1 MSEEGP
7 RAALAPS
14 SQADGFQIA
23 FVEDDVSVRESLTEA
38 LQLAGFD
45 TRAFESAEA
54 ALQHVGR
61 GFRGVVVTDVRLP
74 GMDGLALMRELI
86 RLDPGLPVV
95 LITGHGDVPMAVQ
108 AIREGA
114 HDFIEKPFSPRLL
127 VEAVSRAVEECAR
140 RIEVDVHS
148 PLGQGGGPA

>member
-1 MSEEGP
+1 MVETSVSQEGP
-7 RAALAPS
+7 RAASSPS
-14 SQADGFQIA
+14 PQADGFQIA
-23 FVEDDVSVRESLTEA
+23 FVEDDASVRESLTEA

-45 TRAFESAEA
+45 IRAFESAEL
-54 ALQHVGR
+54 ALDHVGQ

-86 RLDPGLPVV
+86 HRDPGLPVV

-114 HDFIEKPFSPRLL
+114 YDFIEKPFPPRLL
-127 VEAVSRAVEECAR
+127 VEAVNRAIEERAL
-140 RIEVDVHS
+140 RIAAS
-148 PLGQGGGPA
+148 GQR

>member
-1 MSEEGP
+1 MVETSVSEEGP
-7 RAALAPS
+7 RTALAPS

-45 TRAFESAEA
+45 VRAFESAER
-54 ALQHVGR
+54 ALDHVVH

-74 GMDGLALMRELI
+74 GMDGLALMRALI
-86 RLDPGLPVV
+86 QLDPGLPVV

-114 HDFIEKPFSPRLL
+114 YDFIEKPFPPRLL
-127 VEAVSRAVEECAR
+127 VEAVNRAIEERALRTGADGR
-140 RIEVDVHS
+140 R
-148 PLGQGGGPA
+148 

>member
-1 MSEEGP
+1 MVETSVSQEGP
-7 RAALAPS
+7 RAASAPPP
-14 SQADGFQIA
+14 QADGYQIA
-23 FVEDDVSVRESLTEA
+23 FVEDDASVRESLTEA

-45 TRAFESAEA
+45 IRAFESAER
-54 ALQHVGR
+54 ALDHVGQ

-114 HDFIEKPFSPRLL
+114 YDFIEKPFPPRLL
-127 VEAVSRAVEECAR
+127 VEAVNRAIEERAL
-140 RIEVDVHS
+140 RI
-148 PLGQGGGPA
+148 GAGWQR